1 MTVGQ
6 GFVCSARSGGLGSM
20 SVQLMLSSLLFIP
33 LYLLFIAMWLILC
46 PVSVRMRS
54 ARQR

>member
-1 MTVGQ
+1 
-6 GFVCSARSGGLGSM
+6 M

-46 PVSVRMRS
+46 PVSLCMRS

>member
-1 MTVGQ
+1 
-6 GFVCSARSGGLGSM
+6 M